1 MYFWLKFIIDKSTNK
16 SLFITSVVLDGYGLD
31 GVHPIVHS
39 DQDDAEEGEDG
50 GDNDHH
56 HPPDEH
62 TVSWQPRLL
71 YYFLLGNLFL
81 TLEIVFDHYYSMY
94 CLNTSLGMTSRR
106 AVMRM
111 ARLTRE
117 RLEPPA
123 ILEKRRTAARVRDQI
138 RMIRK
143 RPTPRPSTRAPS
155 WSSSMSQWN
164 VGCAVSG
171 CCCHSVR

>member
-1 MYFWLKFIIDKSTNK
+1 
-16 SLFITSVVLDGYGLD
+16 
-31 GVHPIVHS
+31 
-39 DQDDAEEGEDG
+39 
-50 GDNDHH
+50 
-56 HPPDEH
+56 
-62 TVSWQPRLL
+62 
-71 YYFLLGNLFL
+71 
-81 TLEIVFDHYYSMY
+81 
-94 CLNTSLGMTSRR
+94 MTSRR

-123 ILEKRRTAARVRDQI
+123 ILERRRTAARVRDQI

-164 VGCAVSG
+164 VVCAASG
-171 CCCHSVR
+171 GCCHSAQCGETTGESRYTMVRGNIEE